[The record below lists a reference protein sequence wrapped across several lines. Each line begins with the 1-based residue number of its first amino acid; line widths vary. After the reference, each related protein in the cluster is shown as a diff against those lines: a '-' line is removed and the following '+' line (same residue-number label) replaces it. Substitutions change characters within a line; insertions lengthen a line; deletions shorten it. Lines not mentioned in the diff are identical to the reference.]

1 MPDASTPPRPRDRTT
16 RALYPLL
23 TLPGAVWL
31 FLLFLLPVY
40 AVMALTFS
48 TELDFFGQPIP
59 AWNPLQWD
67 FKVFVDTAYESV
79 AGLYR
84 ESWVRTFVYC
94 GVSLVGIV
102 LIGYP
107 IAYYVARYAN
117 RTKALLLVLLIAPW
131 WINYLTRMLSW
142 TGLLQDDGL
151 VNRALRW
158 IGLGPVDFLGGN
170 WWVVVIALVY
180 GYAPYFVIPLYAY
193 LDWIDSR
200 HLEASRDLGANRVR
214 TFFHVTLPLSRVG
227 VVTSLAF
234 VMLPMFGDFYT
245 NQLVSNSPNTY
256 MIGNQVITTIYE
268 GFSRAQGASLL
279 LILSGLLALVMVYY
293 IVVSVRQSRETT

>member
-1 MPDASTPPRPRDRTT
+1 MPDRRSPATPRDRTT

-31 FLLFLLPVY
+31 FLLFLVPVY
-40 AVMALTFS
+40 AVMALTFG
-48 TELDFFGQPIP
+48 TKLDFFGQPIP
-59 AWNPLQWD
+59 AWNPLDWD
-67 FKVFVDTAYESV
+67 FKVFVDTVYESV

-84 ESWVRTFVYC
+84 ESWLRTFFYC
-94 GVSLVGIV
+94 GVALGLIV

-107 IAYYVARYAN
+107 IAYYVARYAT

-142 TGLLQDDGL
+142 TGLLQDDGI
-151 VNRALRW
+151 VNRTLEW
-158 IGLGPVDFLGGN
+158 IGFGPIDFLGGK

-180 GYAPYFVIPLYAY
+180 GYAPYFVVPLYAY
-193 LDWIDSR
+193 LDWIDAR

-214 TFFHVTLPLSRVG
+214 TFLHVTLPLSRVG
-227 VVTSLAF
+227 VATSLAF

-279 LILSGLLALVMVYY
+279 LLLSGLLALVMMYY
-293 IVVSVRQSRETT
+293 IVVSVRQTRETA